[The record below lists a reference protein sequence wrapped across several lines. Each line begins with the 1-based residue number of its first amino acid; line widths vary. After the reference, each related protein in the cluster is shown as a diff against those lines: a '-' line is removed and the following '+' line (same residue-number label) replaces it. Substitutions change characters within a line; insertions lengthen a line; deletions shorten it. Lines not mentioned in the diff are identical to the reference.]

1 MGFLALR
8 GAVQQAGIAGLHLH
22 HQLPS
27 PKDPLQ
33 EPAPDRGAHLTWL
46 CTQVGVKA
54 LRLEHDEQRAPA
66 QEDCREEEV
75 FQHSGAGHPPAAPM
89 GSGQGGRHG
98 AVWRWP
104 GSGSADTCAQTS
116 VSAVALPNPCGRWRT
131 ATSLSAPGSP
141 RYRCTPQKKRTL
153 ALSGT
158 WATPNPQLPD
168 TATLGHS
175 GVLLAK
181 RKGFSLSSLG
191 GKLRHGSWKRTNVCS
206 RTWSWS

>member
-1 MGFLALR
+1 MRIKWAFFLTLR
-8 GAVQQAGIAGLHLH
+8 GAVQQAGTAGLRLH
-22 HQLPS
+22 HQPPS
-27 PKDPLQ
+27 PKDPYQ
-33 EPAPDRGAHLTWL
+33 EPPPDRGAHLTWL

-116 VSAVALPNPCGRWRT
+116 ASAVALPNPCGRWRT

-141 RYRCTPQKKRTL
+141 GYRCTPQKKR
-153 ALSGT
+153 
-158 WATPNPQLPD
+158 NPSPVRDLDHPEPAAAWYRYLRTQWSPAGQEKRLLP
-168 TATLGHS
+168 
-175 GVLLAK
+175 
-181 RKGFSLSSLG
+181 
-191 GKLRHGSWKRTNVCS
+191 
-206 RTWSWS
+206 

>member
-1 MGFLALR
+1 MTLR
-8 GAVQQAGIAGLHLH
+8 GAVQQAGTAGLRLH
-22 HQLPS
+22 HQPPS
-27 PKDPLQ
+27 PKDPYQ
-33 EPAPDRGAHLTWL
+33 EPPPDRGAHLTWL

-98 AVWRWP
+98 AVWRGGRAPALQTPARRPQLQLWLYP
-104 GSGSADTCAQTS
+104 TRVAAGAQRP
-116 VSAVALPNPCGRWRT
+116 ACQPPA
-131 ATSLSAPGSP
+131 APAIGA
-141 RYRCTPQKKRTL
+141 RRKRRETL

-158 WATPNPQLPD
+158 WTTPNPQLPG

-191 GKLRHGSWKRTNVCS
+191 GKLRHGSWKRANVCS